1 MHRALS
7 EMLQCN
13 ELTVLERQT
22 ARMKWQQ
29 EQFQGQR
36 YFNELSGVFSSQS
49 SQGFP
54 SGFVGG
60 DSVLGEVMMTRQ
72 VKCDPGLENGWP
84 NLGTIEM
91 PDSGVAFCPPCGYGN
106 GSNFE
111 MKYTMSRTSS
121 CPQSVAAVV
130 APTSVEVKE
139 RELIAADK
147 ISVAAGKKRKV
158 EKLQNTK
165 VVAEEESKRS
175 KGCAEEG
182 DSKITGQHTNKSSC
196 NNNNKKKE
204 TSADTSKE
212 NSKVSDVQKPDYIH
226 VRARRGQA
234 TDSHSLAERVR
245 RERISERMRY
255 LQDLVPGCNKIT
267 GKAGMLDEIINY
279 VQSLQRQVEFLSM
292 KLAAVNPRLD
302 FNIDNLFAKE
312 MFPACTASFPAVG
325 MSSEVINPAYLQLN
339 PVQQAVSCCGLEMG
353 MNPSDMGLRRAISAA
368 VPVPEAFIDPSCIP
382 QIQPPATW
390 DAAELQNLYSMAF
403 EQGRSTSFPSQP
415 LTGFIEANNQ
425 KMEI

>member
-1 MHRALS
+1 MNRALPD
-7 EMLQCN
+7 MLQCN
-13 ELTVLERQT
+13 ELTVLDRQT
-22 ARMKWQQ
+22 ARMKWLQ
-29 EQFQGQR
+29 EQFPEQR
-36 YFNELSGVFSSQS
+36 YFSELSGVFSSQS

-72 VKCDPGLENGWP
+72 VKSDPGLENGWSDF
-84 NLGTIEM
+84 GTIEM
-91 PDSGVAFCPPCGYGN
+91 PDPGVAFCLPCGYGN

-111 MKYTMSRTSS
+111 MKYMSRTSS
-121 CPQSVAAVV
+121 CPQSVAAVA

-139 RELIAADK
+139 RESIAADK
-147 ISVAAGKKRKV
+147 TSVAAGRESFKKRKV

-165 VVAEEESKRS
+165 VVAEE
-175 KGCAEEG
+175 G
-182 DSKITGQHTNKSSC
+182 DSKITEQHTNKSSS
-196 NNNNKKKE
+196 NNNNNKKE

-212 NSKVSDVQKPDYIH
+212 NSKVSDVQKADYIH

-234 TDSHSLAERVR
+234 TDSHSLAERLR
-245 RERISERMRY
+245 REKISERMRY

-312 MFPACTASFPAVG
+312 MFPACAASFPAVG
-325 MSSEVINPAYLQLN
+325 MSSEMINPAYLQLN
-339 PVQQAVSCCGLEMG
+339 PVQEAVSCCGLEMG

-368 VPVPEAFIDPSCIP
+368 VSVPEAFIDPSCIP

-390 DAAELQNLYSMAF
+390 DAELQNPYSMAF
-403 EQGRSTSFPSQP
+403 EQGRSTSFPPQP

>member
-1 MHRALS
+1 MNGALPD
-7 EMLQCN
+7 MLQCN
-13 ELTVLERQT
+13 ELTVLDRQT
-22 ARMKWQQ
+22 ARMKWLQ
-29 EQFQGQR
+29 EQFPEQR
-36 YFNELSGVFSSQS
+36 YFSELSGVFSSQS

-60 DSVLGEVMMTRQ
+60 DSVLGEAMMTRQ
-72 VKCDPGLENGWP
+72 VKSDPGLENGWP
-84 NLGTIEM
+84 DLRTIEM
-91 PDSGVAFCPPCGYGN
+91 LDPGVAFCLPCGYGN

-111 MKYTMSRTSS
+111 VKYTMSRTSG
-121 CPQSVAAVV
+121 CPQSVAAVA

-139 RELIAADK
+139 RESIAADK
-147 ISVAAGKKRKV
+147 TSVAAGKESFKKRKV

-165 VVAEEESKRS
+165 VVAEE
-175 KGCAEEG
+175 G
-182 DSKITGQHTNKSSC
+182 DSKITEQHTNKSSS

-212 NSKVSDVQKPDYIH
+212 NSKVSDVQKADYIH

-234 TDSHSLAERVR
+234 TDSHSLAERLR
-245 RERISERMRY
+245 REKISERMR
-255 LQDLVPGCNKIT
+255 
-267 GKAGMLDEIINY
+267 GMLHTQSSFCTLQSFNY
-279 VQSLQRQVEFLSM
+279 HYIYAAANFTIYAQSKQFLSM

-325 MSSEVINPAYLQLN
+325 MSSEMINPAYLQLN

-368 VPVPEAFIDPSCIP
+368 VSVPEAFIDPSCIP
-382 QIQPPATW
+382 QIQPPAIW
-390 DAAELQNLYSMAF
+390 DAELQNPYSMAF
-403 EQGRSTSFPSQP
+403 EQGRSTSFPPQP